1 MGNPSFLQVLL
12 KPGMRLMRIL
22 PYRAKRLL
30 LYVLLVAPVAGMGL
44 FAATLTTPDKRGE
57 VLLVGV
63 ALALLSLYLGGSMLR
78 NTHGA
83 MRVLQAS
90 VAQLAAGDFATRI
103 RLRATDE
110 LAEMGNSLDQT
121 TGHISQMVSDIRSN
135 SAMVAQ
141 AGIKLADDTQA
152 LADRTDTQARQLE
165 QTAGHVRDI
174 NQALSVSAASA
185 TSVDQTMTDV
195 RQMAEDGGVAVNS
208 AVASVLDIQS
218 SSRRVQE
225 IIGVIESIAFQTNIL
240 ALNAAVEAARAG
252 EQGRGFA
259 VVASEVRSLAQRSA
273 TAAKE
278 IRQLIG
284 ESVQHVETGVAQING
299 THETF
304 ERIVSGIRSVAAEV
318 RAIADSSQ
326 EQSAALGDVAQAVA
340 QLDELTQ
347 QNARMV
353 EQASHSSTQLSE
365 RAHRLAEAVESFRLR
380 QGSADEAMSL
390 VHKAVALYKAHGP
403 RALEMITSDHMTFV
417 DRDMYVFAF
426 DASGRYRA
434 LSGKPD
440 KVGTGVRDNPGVDG
454 NRLVRDAFD
463 RASHGGG
470 WVDYAFTNP
479 QSGEV
484 DLKTSYVEP
493 VADDLLIGCGV
504 YKARGQT
511 AADLVAA
518 LAPRVIRSE
527 QRQVLGVV
535 KRKVAQ
541 RSPQGASITSLKP
554 TSV

>member
-1 MGNPSFLQVLL
+1 MGKPSLQQVFFR
-12 KPGMRLMRIL
+12 PGMRLMRVL
-22 PYRAKRLL
+22 PYRAKRVL
-30 LYVLLVAPVAGMGL
+30 LYALLVAPAIGMSVWAASFVPADQQRGILLTGGLVA
-44 FAATLTTPDKRGE
+44 
-57 VLLVGV
+57 
-63 ALALLSLYLGGSMLR
+63 ALALYLGGSMLR

-121 TGHISQMVSDIRSN
+121 TGYISQMVSDIRSN

-152 LADRTDTQARQLE
+152 LADRTDAQARRLE
-165 QTAGHVRDI
+165 QTANHVRDI
-174 NQALSVSAASA
+174 NHALSASASSA
-185 TSVDQTMTDV
+185 TSVDQTMSDV

-225 IIGVIESIAFQTNIL
+225 IIGVIEGIAFQTNIL

-284 ESVQHVETGVAQING
+284 ESVQHVEMGVAQING

-304 ERIVSGIRSVAAEV
+304 ERIVHGIRSVATEV
-318 RAIADSSQ
+318 RGIAASSQ
-326 EQSAALGDVAQAVA
+326 EQSAALGEVAQAVA
-340 QLDELTQ
+340 QLDEITQ

-380 QGSADEAMSL
+380 QGSADEAMAL
-390 VHKAVALYKAHGP
+390 VRKAVALYQSHGQQ
-403 RALEMITSDHMTFV
+403 ALNMITSDQKVYV

-426 DASGRYRA
+426 DRQGRYRA
-434 LSGKPD
+434 LSGKAD
-440 KVGTGVRDNPGVDG
+440 KVGSAVRDNPGVDG
-454 NRLVRDAFD
+454 DRLVREAFD
-463 RASHGGG
+463 RAAHGGG

-479 QSGEV
+479 QTGIV
-484 DLKTSYVEP
+484 DLKTSYIEP

-527 QRQVLGVV
+527 QRQVLGVAS
-535 KRKVAQ
+535 RKVGRQ
-541 RSPQGASITSLKP
+541 RAQGASITSLKP

>member
-1 MGNPSFLQVLL
+1 MGHPSFLQVLL
-12 KPGMRLMRIL
+12 RPGMRLMRVL
-22 PYRAKRLL
+22 PYRAKRTL
-30 LYVLLVAPVAGMGL
+30 LYFMLVAPALGMSWWAASFAPAERQAGIWLTGGAVA
-44 FAATLTTPDKRGE
+44 
-57 VLLVGV
+57 
-63 ALALLSLYLGGSMLR
+63 ALALYLGGSMLR

-110 LAEMGNSLDQT
+110 LYDMGHSLDQT
-121 TGHISQMVSDIRSN
+121 TGYISQMVSDIRSN

-152 LADRTDTQARQLE
+152 LADRTDAQARRLE
-165 QTAGHVRDI
+165 QTASHVRDI
-174 NQALSVSAASA
+174 NLALSTSAASA
-185 TSVDQTMTDV
+185 MAVDQTMSDV
-195 RQMAEDGGVAVNS
+195 RHMAEDGGVAVNS

-225 IIGVIESIAFQTNIL
+225 IIGVIEGIAFQTNIL

-284 ESVQHVETGVAQING
+284 ESVHHVETGVAQING

-304 ERIVSGIRSVAAEV
+304 ERIVNGIRSVAAEV
-318 RAIADSSQ
+318 RSIAASSQ
-326 EQSAALGDVAQAVA
+326 EQSAALGEVAQAVA
-340 QLDELTQ
+340 QLDEITQ

-380 QGSADEAMSL
+380 QGSADEAMAL
-390 VHKAVALYKAHGP
+390 VNKAVQLYKSHGLQ
-403 RALEMITSDHMTFV
+403 ALDMITRDDKSFV

-426 DASGRYRA
+426 DRQGRYRA
-434 LSGKPD
+434 LAGKVD
-440 KVGTGVRDNPGVDG
+440 KVGTAVRDNPGVDG
-454 NRLVRDAFD
+454 DRLVSEAFD
-463 RASHGGG
+463 RATHGGG

-479 QSGEV
+479 QTGVV

-527 QRQVLGVV
+527 QRQVLGVAS
-535 KRKVAQ
+535 RKVPGK
-541 RSPQGASITSLKP
+541 RPQGASITNLKP